1 MVELGLKCCAVV
13 FLLLSR
19 FVFPARVL
27 FVSDCFITFRFYNKS
42 EGNF

>member
-1 MVELGLKCCAVV
+1 MGELGFKCFAVV

-27 FVSDCFITFRFYNKS
+27 FSHDCFITFRFCNKS
-42 EGNF
+42 EGSF